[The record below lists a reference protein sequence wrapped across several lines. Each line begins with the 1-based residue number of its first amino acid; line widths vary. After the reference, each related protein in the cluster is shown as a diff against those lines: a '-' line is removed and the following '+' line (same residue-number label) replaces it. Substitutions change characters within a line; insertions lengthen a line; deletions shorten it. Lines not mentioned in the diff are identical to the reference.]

1 VSFLDHRYIVRSV
14 SDREGAYARDTYKQ
28 PARREVRRRGKWRR
42 EESRDTRGG
51 DESRRQEREEER
63 VISALMWQMVRR
75 RREIAILRSI
85 TDQITAKEERE
96 IKMQD
101 VHAMGYS

>member
-1 VSFLDHRYIVRSV
+1 
-14 SDREGAYARDTYKQ
+14 
-28 PARREVRRRGKWRR
+28 
-42 EESRDTRGG
+42 
-51 DESRRQEREEER
+51 
-63 VISALMWQMVRR
+63 M
-75 RREIAILRSI
+75 AILRSI